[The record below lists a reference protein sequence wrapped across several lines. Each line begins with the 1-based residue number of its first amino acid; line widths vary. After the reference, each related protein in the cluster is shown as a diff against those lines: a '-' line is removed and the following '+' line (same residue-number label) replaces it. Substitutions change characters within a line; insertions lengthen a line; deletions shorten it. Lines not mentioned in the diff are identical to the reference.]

1 MTSHSKQEHPFMK
14 HKATF
19 YILVVLVSKY
29 ILLLI
34 GLFGSFGYGNGRGTL
49 QTHKRDIQLRIM
61 AGTNL

>member
-29 ILLLI
+29 NFNLLI
-34 GLFGSFGYGNGRGTL
+34 LMSMTSNIAVRSKL
-49 QTHKRDIQLRIM
+49 QMI
-61 AGTNL
+61 

>member
-29 ILLLI
+29 ILLNSHDVEFPI
-34 GLFGSFGYGNGRGTL
+34 
-49 QTHKRDIQLRIM
+49 
-61 AGTNL
+61 

>member
-29 ILLLI
+29 
-34 GLFGSFGYGNGRGTL
+34 
-49 QTHKRDIQLRIM
+49 
-61 AGTNL
+61 NLTWCFRQPRLVVAQPYFI

>member
-29 ILLLI
+29 NFNFKQLLTICAMSLSML
-34 GLFGSFGYGNGRGTL
+34 G
-49 QTHKRDIQLRIM
+49 Q
-61 AGTNL
+61 

>member
-29 ILLLI
+29 ILLYAIVLGYN
-34 GLFGSFGYGNGRGTL
+34 GLTITL
-49 QTHKRDIQLRIM
+49 NIIVATQTSPNVV
-61 AGTNL
+61 TNSV

>member
-29 ILLLI
+29 NLMFNI
-34 GLFGSFGYGNGRGTL
+34 YG
-49 QTHKRDIQLRIM
+49 I
-61 AGTNL
+61 